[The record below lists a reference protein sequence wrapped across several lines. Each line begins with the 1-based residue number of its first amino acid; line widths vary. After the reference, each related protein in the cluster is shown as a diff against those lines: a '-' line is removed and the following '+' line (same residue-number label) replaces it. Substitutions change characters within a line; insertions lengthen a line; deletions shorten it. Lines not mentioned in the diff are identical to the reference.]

1 VQVVDT
7 HNNFF
12 SKFIKGI
19 FARCALAGFVGGANY
34 CTTRRNSTS
43 DYLADASDKKD
54 IIYRCK
60 RGLLWDMYRKKA
72 RSFVGKSERN
82 GHVRYYEARRSCL
95 SIADTT
101 VMHDISWHD
110 YRVPNHLVIILTL
123 LNVYDKSCC
132 H

>member
-1 VQVVDT
+1 
-7 HNNFF
+7 
-12 SKFIKGI
+12 
-19 FARCALAGFVGGANY
+19 VGGANY

-43 DYLADASDKKD
+43 DYLGDASDKKV
-54 IIYRCK
+54 IIYRC
-60 RGLLWDMYRKKA
+60 LWDMYRKKA

-110 YRVPNHLVIILTL
+110 YRVPNHLVIILIL